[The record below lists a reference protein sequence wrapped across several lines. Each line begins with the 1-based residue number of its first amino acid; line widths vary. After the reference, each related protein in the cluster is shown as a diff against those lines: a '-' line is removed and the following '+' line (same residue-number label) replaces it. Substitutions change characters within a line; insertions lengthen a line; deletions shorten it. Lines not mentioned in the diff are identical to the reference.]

1 MFDVSFKAKDDAENN
16 NNTTENLKKKK
27 FSSQNTKFLAN
38 EFAQPTEKNFDN
50 TKSDFAKNQKINT
63 AKQEFGSDNIKRREK
78 INETENDTAMT
89 VSDSLMSEPLPADIN
104 DKPKSTETEF
114 VFKLTKNH
122 IDNDKKIET
131 PHPVAE
137 IRKRHYVLNYKN
149 NRHTYNITNAQALR
163 FNSNEAAEKIVRLQ
177 KIDYAYKK
185 LYNHNQLVKQRE
197 NNQQIFSYKN
207 NENREAESMLRG
219 AQKAAA
225 AAQNYYD
232 AVTKD
237 DDLGNTAENIVKTTA
252 DTVKKEAEENF
263 FRYIRNESRRNAE
276 RAAQSKYFRKELP
289 EVSKHTPAVEKTKAA
304 ENAKKSYQVQK
315 YKEAEAFAQK
325 KAVYAAANKSA
336 TAAASG
342 GAVGA
347 AGSAASTGAAAAG
360 TAGGS
365 AAAAGGG
372 AVVVGA
378 SGGFI
383 VLIVL
388 IIIVI
393 LIVLGV
399 VMYPFTYFFR
409 ETKDADDNVVTELEE
424 GEPKDVIAH
433 YYDIMDGIVNDTN
446 AEITAMFGDANK
458 AQMQDNMK
466 YDMSA
471 YGDDYSKYLTNKSDY
486 DNLGFYVD
494 ASGTIHTEQPEQ
506 PDKSNYEKPKRSQQK
521 FEGYYWKSDTDGQS
535 VPKGELYDETLCT
548 IAANNVKLMSGTD
561 SDVVYLTD
569 EEVSSFYNS
578 LPFWWMETETVTRT
592 CEGCE
597 TETIHSKRPSDPNDP
612 DSPLVDY
619 TYDEDYCPG
628 HVKIMVAL
636 YFDFD
641 NQKVW
646 DNLGFDEKDEK
657 IYKEIKKQYD
667 KDK

>member
-1 MFDVSFKAKDDAENN
+1 MFDVSFREKDDEENN
-16 NNTTENLKKKK
+16 NDISENLKRKK
-27 FSSQNTKFLAN
+27 FSSQNTNFIAN
-38 EFAQPTEKNFDN
+38 EFAQPKGKHSDEAKTE
-50 TKSDFAKNQKINT
+50 FAKVQKINA
-63 AKQEFGSDNIKRREK
+63 AKQDFGSDKLTHREK
-78 INETENDTAMT
+78 LNETENNTAMT
-89 VSDSLMSEPLPADIN
+89 VSDYTMPEPLPADIN
-104 DKPKSTETEF
+104 DKAKSKEKEF
-114 VFKLTKNH
+114 VFKLTKSHHN
-122 IDNDKKIET
+122 NDKKIEA
-131 PHPVAE
+131 PIPLAE
-137 IRKRHYVLNYKN
+137 ISKKHYILNYKN
-149 NRHTYNITNAQALR
+149 NRHTYNIVNTQALR
-163 FNSNEAAEKIVRLQ
+163 FDSNNQTEKIKRAQ

-185 LYNHNQLVKQRE
+185 LYNHNQLTRQRE
-197 NNQQIFSYKN
+197 NNQSVFSYKS
-207 NENREAESMLRG
+207 NENRAADKMLSSV
-219 AQKAAA
+219 QKTASAV
-225 AAQNYYD
+225 QNYYN
-232 AVTKD
+232 AVEKD

-252 DTVKKEAEENF
+252 DTVKKEVEENF
-263 FRYIRNESRRNAE
+263 FRYIKNESRRNAE
-276 RAAQSKYFRKELP
+276 KAAKQEYLNKEAVKESKRN
-289 EVSKHTPAVEKTKAA
+289 TTVEKAKTT
-304 ENAKKSYQVQK
+304 ENAQKAYQVKK
-315 YKEAEAFAQK
+315 YKEAETFAQK
-325 KAVYAAANKSA
+325 KAVYAAANKTAA
-336 TAAASG
+336 TAASSSA
-342 GAVGA
+342 AGA
-347 AGSAASTGAAAAG
+347 AAGGAASTGAAAAG
-360 TAGGS
+360 
-365 AAAAGGG
+365 GG
-372 AVVVGA
+372 AVVIGA

-383 VLIVL
+383 ILIVL
-388 IIIVI
+388 IILVI
-393 LIVLGV
+393 LIILGV

-409 ETKDADDNVVTELEE
+409 ETKDDDGNVVTELEE

-433 YYDIMDGIVNDTN
+433 YYDIMDGIVNATN

-458 AQMQDNMK
+458 AQMQDDMK

-471 YGDDYSKYLTNKSDY
+471 YGDDYSKYLTNKFDY
-486 DNLGFYVD
+486 DFWGFYVD
-494 ASGTIHTEQPEQ
+494 ASGTIHTDQPEQ

-548 IAANNVKLMSGTD
+548 IAANNAKLMSGTD

-578 LPFWWMETETVTRT
+578 LPFWWMETETVIRT

-628 HVKIMVAL
+628 HVKIMVGL